1 MIRLKDILAEAS
13 INNSTRIH
21 MSKSPMTLNKKSYE
35 QDIAMKPAGFW
46 YGFGKSWIQW
56 TKSEMPEWSG
66 KYIYEVIIKTGNVLK
81 IDTYEKLL
89 KFNEEFSSQ
98 SAPGVSFIDWA
109 NVAKKYDGIEIVPY
123 QTKARMN
130 YNLLW
135 YYGWDV
141 ASGCVWNLDTVTLR
155 LITS

>member
-1 MIRLKDILAEAS
+1 
-13 INNSTRIH
+13 
-21 MSKSPMTLNKKSYE
+21 MSEIVQTY
-35 QDIAMKPAGFW
+35 
-46 YGFGKSWIQW
+46 
-56 TKSEMPEWSG
+56 
-66 KYIYEVIIKTGNVLK
+66 VKTGNVLK